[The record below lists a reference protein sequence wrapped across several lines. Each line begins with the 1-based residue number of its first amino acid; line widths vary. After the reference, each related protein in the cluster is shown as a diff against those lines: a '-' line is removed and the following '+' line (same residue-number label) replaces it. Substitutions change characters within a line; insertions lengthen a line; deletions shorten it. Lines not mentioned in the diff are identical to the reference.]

1 MAQTWPPMT
10 SPIHT
15 PPPELGAILRETR
28 KRLGL
33 TLDQLAERSGVS
45 KSMVSQLER
54 GLVNPTFAVVWN
66 LTQALGLDIA
76 DLDSNDRNGSV
87 RVADHMPAYAT
98 PVKRSADGKV
108 QLRLL
113 SPKRT
118 VLPAEWYDVIFE
130 SGGRLDSDAHAK
142 GTFEHLHCI
151 EGRLEIVIGNDV
163 LAVAAGETL
172 RYFADRPHSIYTA
185 GDTPARAF
193 LVIGLPNQFSGPAS

>member
-1 MAQTWPPMT
+1 MT

-28 KRLGL
+28 QGLGL
-33 TLDQLAERSGVS
+33 TLDALAERSGVS

-54 GLVNPTFAVVWN
+54 GLVNPTFAVVWS

-76 DLDSNDRNGSV
+76 DLDRSGGGRDSLERI
-87 RVADHMPAYAT
+87 ADHMPAYAT
-98 PVKRSADGKV
+98 PVKSSEDGKV

-130 SGGRLDSDAHAK
+130 PGGHLDSEPHAK
-142 GTFEHLHCI
+142 GTYEHLHCI
-151 EGRLEIVIGNDV
+151 EGALEVSISN
-163 LAVAAGETL
+163 AALPVESGATL
-172 RYFADRPHSIYTA
+172 RYYADRAHTIANP
-185 GDTPARAF
+185 GDGRARAF
-193 LVIGLPNQFSGPAS
+193 LVIGLPTQFRGQP